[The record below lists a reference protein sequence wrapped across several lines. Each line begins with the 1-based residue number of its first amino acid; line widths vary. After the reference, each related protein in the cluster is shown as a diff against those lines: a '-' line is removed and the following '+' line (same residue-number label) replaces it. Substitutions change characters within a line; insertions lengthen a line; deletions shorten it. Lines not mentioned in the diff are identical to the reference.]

1 MLLSEKSL
9 NETSCISQPLVWGGF
24 PSYIADAC
32 SKYIND
38 NANKDYYDENDQEV
52 LEIYKRC
59 IEHALDTD
67 QFNKAVEAF
76 LNALDIPETIHNAGL
91 EIYLEDR

>member
-1 MLLSEKSL
+1 MLLSEKTL
-9 NETSCISQPLVWGGF
+9 NETSCITQPLVWGGF

-32 SKYIND
+32 SKYINN
-38 NANKDYYDENDQEV
+38 NANTDDENEQEV
-52 LEIYKRC
+52 LDIYKRC

-67 QFNKAVEAF
+67 QFNNAVEAF
-76 LNALDIPETIHNAGL
+76 LNALDIPQTIHDAGL